1 MLLRKVLLVK
11 FHHSDWFFA
20 CCFNNVTVLRTFLY
34 EAQDQQN
41 RHSEIMKAKEEL
53 AKKNKEILQLHSL
66 LNETEQLLVCWA
78 YTAQSNPIKALR
90 RRLNWHA
97 ITVSNMQYYERTQN
111 FCIQHYNFTSLFFI
125 QSNALF
131 QARKKFSAI
140 ETATKS
146 MTT

>member
-1 MLLRKVLLVK
+1 LL
-11 FHHSDWFFA
+11 
-20 CCFNNVTVLRTFLY
+20 LRTFLY

-78 YTAQSNPIKALR
+78 YTAQSNLIKALG

-97 ITVSNMQYYERTQN
+97 ITVSNM
-111 FCIQHYNFTSLFFI
+111 
-125 QSNALF
+125 
-131 QARKKFSAI
+131 
-140 ETATKS
+140 
-146 MTT
+146 